1 MCGNL
6 LQLMSSMKQRIE
18 YVHYGNKLCRYT
30 ICVYSF
36 KQESSLQ
43 QHKECVHESNAPYKF
58 ELCHKDGETIF
69 NAMYLTNVNSVIKDL
84 MEIIISIGILNQFM
98 RKINRIKETF
108 GM

>member
-1 MCGNL
+1 
-6 LQLMSSMKQRIE
+6 MKQHIE
-18 YVHYGNKLCRYT
+18 SDHYGKKLFKCT
-30 ICVYSF
+30 ICADSF
-36 KQESSLQ
+36 EQESSFHH
-43 QHKECVHESNAPYKF
+43 HKECVHESNAPYKF